1 MVPRG
6 SLIWIDF
13 NNRLSYLDTKNH
25 IFEKDLMA
33 WGNYNEVVKEV
44 DKIIY
49 AAMIIILYEYIH
61 RYVERLMESELIISC
76 RNWQKVLEKKVPKY
90 T

>member
-1 MVPRG
+1 
-6 SLIWIDF
+6 
-13 NNRLSYLDTKNH
+13 
-25 IFEKDLMA
+25 MA

-76 RNWQKVLEKKVPKY
+76 RN
-90 T
+90 